1 FNLVFFFSSRRR
13 HTRFSRDWSSD
24 VCSSDLSYGGESVNN
39 SIFGVN
45 ANYATEIPFLTRWVN
60 KLPNIDTDVESNLSV
75 RGEFAYLLPGTPKAS
90 DFEGKTTVYV
100 DDFESSQT
108 ANDISNPTSWYLSS
122 TPVEANLGG
131 EAEDLSYNFKRA
143 KLAWYSIDPVFY
155 SSRRPNGINDQ
166 HLSNPFTRRV
176 FREEI
181 FPEQDIVQGQTQAL
195 FT

>member
-75 RGEFAYLLPGTPKAS
+75 RGEFAYLLPRS
-90 DFEGKTTVYV
+90 E
-100 DDFESSQT
+100 E
-108 ANDISNPTSWYLSS
+108 
-122 TPVEANLGG
+122 
-131 EAEDLSYNFKRA
+131 
-143 KLAWYSIDPVFY
+143 
-155 SSRRPNGINDQ
+155 
-166 HLSNPFTRRV
+166 RRV
-176 FREEI
+176 GKECRSGGS
-181 FPEQDIVQGQTQAL
+181 PDD
-195 FT
+195 